1 MAEVIVG
8 IGHLHEHN
16 ILYRDMKP
24 ENILLDREG
33 HIVITDFG
41 LSKLIGDVEGKAQT
55 ICGTPEYVAPEVL
68 AGRPYGRAVDWW
80 SVGTLLYEMIAGLVG
95 EGART
100 HRVAA
105 LLRQEPKEHVQQHSQ
120 RETAGLGRILIGF

>member
-1 MAEVIVG
+1 MG

-41 LSKLIGDVEGKAQT
+41 LSKLIGDAEGKAQT

-100 HRVAA
+100 YRVAA

-120 RETAGLGRILIGF
+120 RETAVLGRILIGF

>member
-1 MAEVIVG
+1 
-8 IGHLHEHN
+8 
-16 ILYRDMKP
+16 MKP

-41 LSKLIGDVEGKAQT
+41 LSKLVGDPEDTAQT

-68 AGRPYGRAVDWW
+68 NGRPYGRSVDWW

-95 EGART
+95 CA
-100 HRVAA
+100 
-105 LLRQEPKEHVQQHSQ
+105 
-120 RETAGLGRILIGF
+120 

>member
-41 LSKLIGDVEGKAQT
+41 LSKLIGDAEGKAQT

-80 SVGTLLYEMIAGLVG
+80 SVGTRLYEMYAGLVG
-95 EGART
+95 DGAT
-100 HRVAA
+100 TYRVAA
-105 LLRQEPKEHVQQHSQ
+105 LLRPETKEHVQQHSQ
-120 RETAGLGRILIGF
+120 RETAVLGRLLIGF

>member
-24 ENILLDREG
+24 ENILLDRDG

-41 LSKLIGDVEGKAQT
+41 LSKLIGDAEGKAQT

-95 EGART
+95 R
-100 HRVAA
+100 
-105 LLRQEPKEHVQQHSQ
+105 
-120 RETAGLGRILIGF
+120 GRCSSDG